1 MLDKALTFSEFFSIL
16 SKSFIF
22 EEKPHVAISFSGGP
36 DSLALLILMKNWIQK
51 NNGKITIV
59 HFNHRI
65 RRESEMEA
73 KYVEELAKN
82 FKVNCKVLNW
92 NKSKK
97 SNALMENARDERY
110 NRIINFCREEQIITL
125 MTAHH
130 FDDCLETYLM
140 RKKRKFTTLG
150 LTGIPMINSQK
161 NLQILRPFIRIKKKD

>member
-1 MLDKALTFSEFFSIL
+1 
-16 SKSFIF
+16 
-22 EEKPHVAISFSGGP
+22 
-36 DSLALLILMKNWIQK
+36 
-51 NNGKITIV
+51 
-59 HFNHRI
+59 
-65 RRESEMEA
+65 MEA

-110 NRIINFCREEQIITL
+110 NRIINFCKEEQIITL

-140 RKKRKFTTLG
+140 RKKRKVYYTWFNRYTNDKFSKKSS
-150 LTGIPMINSQK
+150 NS
-161 NLQILRPFIRIKKKD
+161 